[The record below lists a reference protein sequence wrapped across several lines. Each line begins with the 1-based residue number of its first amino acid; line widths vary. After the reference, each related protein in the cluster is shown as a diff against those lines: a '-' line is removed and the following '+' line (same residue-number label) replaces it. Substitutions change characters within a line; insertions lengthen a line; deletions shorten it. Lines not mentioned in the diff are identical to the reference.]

1 MLSNVLGRGLVEQP
15 LLEIFQGTLAFGS
28 VKYCWPP
35 TVAAWRAR
43 MLRSLVSVEQHNLEG
58 LGVAVQRL
66 GFS

>member
-15 LLEIFQGTLAFGS
+15 LKIFQGTLAFGS

-43 MLRSLVSVEQHNLEG
+43 MFRSLVSVEQYNLEG
-58 LGVAVQRL
+58 LGVVVQRL